1 MELTNLLNIDYPI
14 IQGGMA
20 NISTP
25 DLVVA
30 VSQAGGLGVLA
41 TGGFSLEEIREN
53 IHRIKQATDKPF
65 AVNVVLLHPQ
75 IQDLAQ
81 LVIDEGVDYI
91 TCGGGNPLPYFD
103 HWVKAGIKVL
113 PLVGNVKMAKKVQE
127 AGALACIFEGA
138 EAGGHIGALNTMA
151 ELPAICDAVDIP
163 VISAG
168 GIYTGRQILAAE
180 VLGAQGVQVGSR
192 FLLAEECPIHINYK
206 NYLINALDSDTLVT
220 GASFGHPVRVVKNR
234 LTDQLQKLE
243 AEGASQEEFDAMTR
257 GAGNRAASLGDT
269 EWGSVMSGQGLAY
282 FDKIQPAREIILDL
296 MDQYKEAKA
305 SLLKWDWNKKK
316 ACGKYFLFST
326 SLFYFLFNI
335 EGWNTPV

>member
-1 MELTNLLNIDYPI
+1 MKLTSLLNIDYPI

-20 NISTP
+20 HISRA
-25 DLVVA
+25 DLAGA

-41 TGGFSLEEIREN
+41 SGGLSLEEIREN
-53 IHRIKQATDKPF
+53 IRRIKEITQKPF

-75 IQDLAQ
+75 IRDLAQ
-81 LVIDEGVDYI
+81 LVIDEGVEYI

-103 HWVKAGIKVL
+103 SWIKAGIKVL
-113 PLVGNVKMAKKVQE
+113 PLIGNVKMAKKVQA

-138 EAGGHIGALNTMA
+138 EAGGHIGSLNTMA

-180 VLGAQGVQVGSR
+180 ILGAQGVQVGSK
-192 FLLAEECPIHINYK
+192 FLLAEECPVHINYK
-206 NYLINALDSDTLVT
+206 NYLINALDSDTVVT

-243 AEGASQEEFDAMTR
+243 AEGASQEEFNAMAR
-257 GAGNRAASLGDT
+257 GAGGLACDQGDT
-269 EWGSVMSGQGLAY
+269 EWGSVMAGQGLAY
-282 FDKIQPAREIILDL
+282 LKKIQPAREIIQDL
-296 MDQYKEAKA
+296 MNQYKEAKA
-305 SLLKWDWNKKK
+305 SLLK
-316 ACGKYFLFST
+316 
-326 SLFYFLFNI
+326 
-335 EGWNTPV
+335 